1 MQAGLLINIST
12 TTESLFPSRDTLSLF
27 ITFINSCDCFVTMW
41 QVWPAGVPPPPLP
54 LPPPPP
60 NSLLPCEKKIKNKRL
75 FCLAG
80 HYFSKEKAEKEM
92 WRQKKPRCV
101 KRIQKRKKEKSEC
114 KGDQLIFFFHHH
126 WRQQSKKERKNER
139 KGSSSGSNR
148 LTSFW
153 SSSSYT
159 SCLSD
164 IDDFIIIISLFQAL
178 PHKEIFQLGIQGLIA
193 TPSLWAGFKNRHFC
207 PRNILIKPSI
217 APGSA
222 TRIFCST

>member
-1 MQAGLLINIST
+1 MQFKLKATNSAEETQLYWK
-12 TTESLFPSRDTLSLF
+12 TEFF
-27 ITFINSCDCFVTMW
+27 
-41 QVWPAGVPPPPLP
+41 
-54 LPPPPP
+54 
-60 NSLLPCEKKIKNKRL
+60 CEKRCNLFGKFFAREQNEINHEWKRGEIWKAPALENKRL

-114 KGDQLIFFFHHH
+114 KEINLYFFFHPH

-164 IDDFIIIISLFQAL
+164 IDDFIIIISLFPAL